1 MNRAHP
7 NFGLKTKI
15 GEREWWRR
23 LIRGEFPVIEIMS
36 RCVTPEPLGDL
47 ISPHAFSELNSV

>member
-23 LIRGEFPVIEIMS
+23 LIRGEFPAIEIMW

-47 ISPHAFSELNSV
+47 ISRTLFSELYSA